1 MTLLE
6 TYLKSD
12 QAEDKF
18 DATPHLGCIDI
29 LVGRGF

>member
-18 DATPHLGCIDI
+18 DATPHLEGVMDF
-29 LVGRGF
+29 VSG